1 MCRRV
6 SVSFVRKVNL
16 ITMLQLKLCNV
27 SNLGREMKK
36 LFIGFFL
43 LVSTSVIASK
53 NVQEISI
60 KNGDVEPFQMFDN
73 V

>member
-1 MCRRV
+1 
-6 SVSFVRKVNL
+6 
-16 ITMLQLKLCNV
+16 
-27 SNLGREMKK
+27 MKK
-36 LFIGFFL
+36 LFIGLFL

-60 KNGDVEPFQMFDN
+60 KNGYVEPFQMFDN